1 MTPDEAS
8 SRAWSVD
15 GVSFRY
21 RGPIGAQLRLGG
33 YVLLSSPAG
42 ERLGQ
47 VLSQDV
53 VEVDGRQAIEGH
65 GRLVAAGADPQPF
78 EDSDLAPAP
87 VGLLRETL
95 HDRAAPLEV
104 GSLRFAD
111 EVGAALDAKGFNRHT
126 FLCGQSGS
134 GKTYALGLLLEQL
147 VLHTRLPLLVLDPN
161 GDHVHLGRT
170 DLTSTRLRPRTIA

>member
-8 SRAWSVD
+8 SRASSVD

-53 VEVDGRQAIEGH
+53 VEVDGRRAIEGH

-111 EVGAALDAKGFNRHT
+111 EVGAGVRIPPSAQMRCRETCFPHVSRHRSR
-126 FLCGQSGS
+126 LGGLSCG
-134 GKTYALGLLLEQL
+134 LGAR
-147 VLHTRLPLLVLDPN
+147 V
-161 GDHVHLGRT
+161 
-170 DLTSTRLRPRTIA
+170 